1 MSRPGDLKSEIVV
14 EITDLSR
21 SGTGVARGE
30 DGRVVFVP
38 FTAPGDLVRAKI
50 TKSDKRFSEA
60 DLLEVLRPSAIR
72 QKPPCPVFGRCG
84 GCQWQHIPY
93 EMQWATK
100 VKGALQALARVQV
113 TAPSQIEELP
123 ADQIW
128 NYRNRVQLR
137 GFKSELGFYVARSHE
152 RVAVDSCAIARP
164 ELNAIFAETREAGQ
178 KFESPYKVEL
188 EILPDG
194 TIRTHWNSAHGAG
207 GFRQVHDEQNVK
219 LRTWVAGAVTPGLHI
234 YDLFGGSGNLGKTV
248 AARALAVDCVD
259 VGAPEGTQIEG
270 LPELRFHRSPVAKW
284 IVAAARI
291 KNEARLQAPLEK
303 TSRPEKAAKASA
315 ILDPPRE
322 GLGDDHDKIISA
334 LETLNVQE
342 IVAVGCESD
351 AWARDVSRL
360 IKRGW
365 KFERVAFLD
374 LFPQTPHVE
383 CLALFKV

>member
-1 MSRPGDLKSEIVV
+1 MGNLMSSTPLPSEITL

-30 DGRVVFVP
+30 GGRVVFVP

-72 QKPPCPVFGRCG
+72 QKPPCPVFGKCG

-113 TAPSQIEELP
+113 PVPQQIDELP

-137 GFKSELGFYVARSHE
+137 GFKSELGFYAARSHE

-164 ELNAIFAETREAGQ
+164 ELNAIFAETLEEGR

-194 TIRTHWNSAHGAG
+194 TTRTLWNSAHGAG
-207 GFRQVHDEQNVK
+207 GFRQVHDEQNLK
-219 LRTWVAGAVTPGLHI
+219 LRTWVAAAITPGLHV

-259 VGAPEGTQIEG
+259 VGAPEGTQVEG

-284 IVAAARI
+284 IVAAARS
-291 KNEARLQAPLEK
+291 EARLERTSNPAKAP
-303 TSRPEKAAKASA
+303 SKASA

-322 GLGDDHDKIISA
+322 GLGDDHDKIVSA
-334 LETLNVQE
+334 LEALNVQE

-365 KFERVAFLD
+365 KLERVGFLD